1 MAKTIYEYETVK
13 NDVKH
18 KFCLTDSDFGIHYRS
33 NHPYN
38 PEIGDIIKEDYILAL
53 LEDIRRMEER
63 IQDLEE
69 VIEEYE
75 KDVM

>member
-1 MAKTIYEYETVK
+1 MIKTIYKYKTVK
-13 NDVKH
+13 DDVEH
-18 KFCLTDSDFGIHYRS
+18 EFCLTDGGFGIHYRS

-53 LEDIRRMEER
+53 LEDIKRMEER

-75 KDVM
+75 KDDM